1 MKLMYMSK
9 KQPDI
14 QKKISQ
20 KIVEDSKIFHKNF
33 DIVRRID
40 ELMLRNRNS
49 KGTTKVSF
57 PRLMSQVKKMEKSE
71 RNREKSMRQGEYSS
85 IMWLFLG
92 FMKSMLF

>member
-9 KQPDI
+9 RQPDI

-57 PRLMSQVKKMEKSE
+57 PRLMSQVKKMEKTE
-71 RNREKSMRQGEYSS
+71 RNREKSLRQGDFSS
-85 IMWLFLG
+85 IM
-92 FMKSMLF
+92 